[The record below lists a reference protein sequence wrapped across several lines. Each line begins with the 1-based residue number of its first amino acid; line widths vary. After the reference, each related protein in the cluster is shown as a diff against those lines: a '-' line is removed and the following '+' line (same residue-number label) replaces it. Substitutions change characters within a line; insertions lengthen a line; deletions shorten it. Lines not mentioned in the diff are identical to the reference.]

1 MTILVINCCITHY
14 SKHGSLPA
22 HIYYLTLFTCQK
34 PGCGLA
40 RTPGS
45 ESLIRLQAFQ
55 SLTGKNQPPC
65 SLTCCWQDSVPL
77 DSGLHSSLPFL
88 PCRPLHRAPCFIRVS
103 KWEGKES
110 TIESEKRGWGAN
122 QGWSQ
127 VGGVWVRE
135 WALAGWMPASCNL
148 ITFMCFCSLEAS
160 PQIHVTLMGRKVL
173 NIVQCVTCYQD

>member
-55 SLTGKNQPPC
+55 SLTGKDQPPC
-65 SLTCCWQDSVPL
+65 SLMCCWQDSVPL

-103 KWEGKES
+103 KWEGKGEYQWEWEEGVRSES
-110 TIESEKRGWGAN
+110 GMEPSGRSVSERV
-122 QGWSQ
+122 STS
-127 VGGVWVRE
+127 R
-135 WALAGWMPASCNL
+135 MDAS
-148 ITFMCFCSLEAS
+148 
-160 PQIHVTLMGRKVL
+160 VL
-173 NIVQCVTCYQD
+173 